1 MRARASA
8 RRDNRCTAADR
19 RGRARTARRPRRRAP
34 RPRRW
39 PTAQLCGSRA
49 TRCAS
54 VRRTLARRKCR
65 RRAAAQLDLAILT
78 TPSTPCRAHTHT
90 PRSVARVTRRRRD
103 TAEVRVREPD
113 GPSLS
118 RTPSASGCA
127 PRQQSGRWYS
137 VQPGCSAAR
146 GALRAAARAARVARC
161 RARVASCEPRR
172 CCTWYVACMLYS
184 YVACMLYGACEL
196 HAATYAPLGGELH
209 RPKPEHRR
217 TDAHDHARSHRPR
230 LARVPAPG
238 DAALRQPLATR
249 RHEQRL
255 QYPGVRSNE
264 SAG

>member
-90 PRSVARVTRRRRD
+90 PRSVARVTRRRGV

-137 VQPGCSAAR
+137 VRPGCSAAL

-172 CCTWYVACMLYS
+172 CRMWYV
-184 YVACMLYGACEL
+184 ACEL
-196 HAATYAPLGGELH
+196 HAATYAPLRGELH

-217 TDAHDHARSHRPR
+217 TNAHDHARSHRPR

-238 DAALRQPLATR
+238 DAAPRQPSATR
-249 RHEQRL
+249 HHEQRL
-255 QYPGVRSNE
+255 
-264 SAG
+264 